1 MTDEFFEKLKEEDPE
16 AWQELMNTLPDV
28 RDGLNR
34 QQRALLVTMDKLGLR
49 SDARMKSTAY
59 VSLNTPHIT
68 AKPHQPA
75 IRTHLREI
83 RFSDDGTEEERWYT
97 PDLFE
102 E

>member
-1 MTDEFFEKLKEEDPE
+1 MNDDDFERLRRENPE

-34 QQRALLVTMDKLGLR
+34 QQRALLTTMNRLGLS

-68 AKPHQPA
+68 AKPHQPV
-75 IRTHLREI
+75 IRTHLREV
-83 RFSDDGTEEERWYT
+83 RFSDDGKEEETWYT
-97 PDLFE
+97 PDLFGE
-102 E
+102 